1 MTVGAVEPIGAPPP
15 PGAAD
20 AGLANRTVAAM
31 GTRPT
36 RRAARRTLELRKE
49 TLSLS
54 GAYGVS
60 CRARAERAAL
70 RHKSGDS
77 PLEPDRLLWGPP
89 LPRHVVSGLGWVLI
103 AGEDIRT
110 RCRRRSRCGSCNGRE
125 SSRALGGVRS
135 SHPIPA
141 RGRSAEL
148 EKRSRSATCRA
159 SRRIADRRD
168 RDAGPICLICCH
180 APNPRTVV
188 SRIGEP
194 NFLGRVLRW
203 SARGAR
209 VTSAS
214 PSANPVGKRI
224 AAIPRPR
231 RLVHAFT
238 ICSFLVRTV
247 CNHAARL

>member
-1 MTVGAVEPIGAPPP
+1 
-15 PGAAD
+15 
-20 AGLANRTVAAM
+20 M

-36 RRAARRTLELRKE
+36 RRAARRKLELRKE

-103 AGEDIRT
+103 AGKDIRT
-110 RCRRRSRCGSCNGRE
+110 RCRRRIWCGSRNGRE
-125 SSRALGGVRS
+125 SSGVLGGVPQQS
-135 SHPIPA
+135 SDPCAVSRIDRKAQATGSTKAGSA
-141 RGRSAEL
+141 RQPPSL
-148 EKRSRSATCRA
+148 ERRSRSATCRA
-159 SRRIADRRD
+159 SRRITGRRA

-194 NFLGRVLRW
+194 NFLGRVSRW

-214 PSANPVGKRI
+214 PSANPVGNRI

-231 RLVHAFT
+231 RLAHAFT